1 MKYFPYLYISKLK
14 VMKIESTLSSIA
26 KDVFAAT
33 NANDAKRIFIDYVSN
48 SRIKES
54 DKSKM
59 LAEVAKMSSLMQLH
73 RYTANALLK
82 YEGLGL

>member
-1 MKYFPYLYISKLK
+1 
-14 VMKIESTLSSIA
+14 MKIQIKSNLDSIA
-26 KDVFAAT
+26 ADVFAAS
-33 NANDAKRIFIDYVSN
+33 NVVDAKRIFIDHISA

-54 DKSKM
+54 DKVKM
-59 LAEVAKMSSLMQLH
+59 LAEVAKMSSLLQLH

>member
-1 MKYFPYLYISKLK
+1 
-14 VMKIESTLSSIA
+14 MKIESTLSSIA
-26 KDVFAAT
+26 RDVFAA
-33 NANDAKRIFIDYVSN
+33 ANVEDAKRIFIDFVSA

-54 DKSKM
+54 DKTKMLTEVSKM
-59 LAEVAKMSSLMQLH
+59 GSLMQLH

>member
-1 MKYFPYLYISKLK
+1 
-14 VMKIESTLSSIA
+14 MKIESTLSSIA
-26 KDVFAAT
+26 KDIFVASDAT
-33 NANDAKRIFIDYVSN
+33 TAKQIFIDYVSG

-54 DKSKM
+54 DKAKM
-59 LAEVAKMSSLMQLH
+59 LAEVSKMSSLLQIH

>member
-1 MKYFPYLYISKLK
+1 
-14 VMKIESTLSSIA
+14 MKIQSTLASIA
-26 KDVFAAT
+26 KEVFVASDAT
-33 NANDAKRIFIDYVSN
+33 TARQIFIDYVSN

-54 DKSKM
+54 DRVKM
-59 LAEVAKMSSLMQLH
+59 LTEVSKMSSLLQIH

>member
-1 MKYFPYLYISKLK
+1 
-14 VMKIESTLSSIA
+14 MKIESTLSSIA
-26 KDVFAAT
+26 REVFAAS
-33 NANDAKRIFIDYVSN
+33 NAVDAKRIFIDYVSN

-54 DKSKM
+54 DRVKMLTEVSKM
-59 LAEVAKMSSLMQLH
+59 TSLLQIH

>member
-1 MKYFPYLYISKLK
+1 
-14 VMKIESTLSSIA
+14 MKIQIKSNLDSIA
-26 KDVFAAT
+26 VDVFAAS
-33 NANDAKRIFIDYVSN
+33 NAVDAKRIFIDYVSN

-54 DKSKM
+54 DRVKMLTEVSKM
-59 LAEVAKMSSLMQLH
+59 TSLLQIH

>member
-1 MKYFPYLYISKLK
+1 
-14 VMKIESTLSSIA
+14 MKIESTLSSIA

-33 NANDAKRIFIDYVSN
+33 NVMDAKRIFIDYVSS

-59 LAEVAKMSSLMQLH
+59 LTEVSRMSSLLQLH

>member
-1 MKYFPYLYISKLK
+1 
-14 VMKIESTLSSIA
+14 MKIQIKSNLDSIA
-26 KDVFAAT
+26 ADVFAAS
-33 NANDAKRIFIDYVSN
+33 NIVDAKRIFIDHISA

-54 DKSKM
+54 DKVKM
-59 LAEVAKMSSLMQLH
+59 LAEVSKMASLLQLH

>member
-1 MKYFPYLYISKLK
+1 
-14 VMKIESTLSSIA
+14 MKIESTLSSIA
-26 KDVFAAT
+26 KDVFAA
-33 NANDAKRIFIDYVSN
+33 ANIIDAKRIFIDYVSS

-54 DKSKM
+54 DKVKM
-59 LAEVAKMSSLMQLH
+59 LAEVSKMSSLMQLH

>member
-1 MKYFPYLYISKLK
+1 
-14 VMKIESTLSSIA
+14 MKIESTLSSIA
-26 KDVFAAT
+26 KDVFAAS
-33 NANDAKRIFIDYVSN
+33 NVDDAKRIFIDFVSA

-59 LAEVAKMSSLMQLH
+59 LAEVSKMASLMQLH

>member
-1 MKYFPYLYISKLK
+1 
-14 VMKIESTLSSIA
+14 MKIESTLASIA
-26 KDVFAAT
+26 KEIFVAPDANAA
-33 NANDAKRIFIDYVSN
+33 RQIFIDYVSG

-54 DKSKM
+54 DKAKM
-59 LAEVAKMSSLMQLH
+59 LTEASKMSSLLQIH

>member
-1 MKYFPYLYISKLK
+1 
-14 VMKIESTLSSIA
+14 MKIESTLASIA
-26 KDVFAAT
+26 SEVFIAP
-33 NANDAKRIFIDYVSN
+33 DAISAKQIFIDYVSG

-54 DKSKM
+54 DRVKM
-59 LAEVAKMSSLMQLH
+59 LTEVSKMSSLLQIH

>member
-1 MKYFPYLYISKLK
+1 
-14 VMKIESTLSSIA
+14 MKIESTLSSIA
-26 KDVFAAT
+26 KEVFAAT
-33 NANDAKRIFIDYVSN
+33 NASDAKRIFIDYVSN

-54 DKSKM
+54 DKTKM
-59 LAEVAKMSSLMQLH
+59 LTEVSKMSSLLQLH

>member
-1 MKYFPYLYISKLK
+1 
-14 VMKIESTLSSIA
+14 MKIESTLSSIA
-26 KDVFAAT
+26 RDVFAA
-33 NANDAKRIFIDYVSN
+33 ANVEDAKRIFIDFVSA

-54 DKSKM
+54 DKTKMLTEVSKM
-59 LAEVAKMSSLMQLH
+59 ASLMQLH

>member
-1 MKYFPYLYISKLK
+1 
-14 VMKIESTLSSIA
+14 MKIESTLASIA
-26 KDVFAAT
+26 KEVFIAP
-33 NANDAKRIFIDYVSN
+33 DASTARQIFIDYVSG

-54 DKSKM
+54 DRVKM
-59 LAEVAKMSSLMQLH
+59 LTEVSKMSSLLQIH

>member
-1 MKYFPYLYISKLK
+1 MI
-14 VMKIESTLSSIA
+14 IQSTLASIV

-33 NANDAKRIFIDYVSN
+33 SASDAKRIFIDFVSG

-54 DKSKM
+54 DKVKM
-59 LAEVAKMSSLMQLH
+59 LAEVSRMTSLLQIH

>member
-1 MKYFPYLYISKLK
+1 MI
-14 VMKIESTLSSIA
+14 IQSTLASIA

-33 NANDAKRIFIDYVSN
+33 NASDAKRIFIDFVSG

-54 DKSKM
+54 DKVKM
-59 LAEVAKMSSLMQLH
+59 LAEVSKMSSLLQLH

>member
-1 MKYFPYLYISKLK
+1 
-14 VMKIESTLSSIA
+14 MKIESTLSSIA
-26 KDVFAAT
+26 REVFAAT
-33 NANDAKRIFIDYVSN
+33 NAVDAKRIFIDYVSN

-54 DKSKM
+54 DKNKM
-59 LAEVAKMSSLMQLH
+59 LTEASKMSSLLQLH

>member
-1 MKYFPYLYISKLK
+1 MI
-14 VMKIESTLSSIA
+14 IQSTLASIA
-26 KDVFAAT
+26 KDVFVAP
-33 NANDAKRIFIDYVSN
+33 DASTAKQIFIDFVSG

-54 DKSKM
+54 DKVKM
-59 LAEVAKMSSLMQLH
+59 LAEVSRMTSLLQIH

>member
-1 MKYFPYLYISKLK
+1 
-14 VMKIESTLSSIA
+14 MKIESTLSSIA
-26 KDVFAAT
+26 REVFAAS
-33 NANDAKRIFIDYVSN
+33 NAVDAKRIFIDYVSN

-54 DKSKM
+54 DKNKM
-59 LAEVAKMSSLMQLH
+59 LTEASKMSSLLQLH